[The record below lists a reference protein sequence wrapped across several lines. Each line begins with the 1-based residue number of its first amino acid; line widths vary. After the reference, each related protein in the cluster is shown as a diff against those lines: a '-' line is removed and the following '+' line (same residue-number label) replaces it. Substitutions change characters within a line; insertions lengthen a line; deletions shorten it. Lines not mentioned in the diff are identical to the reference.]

1 MDTGTIIGIAVA
13 VIFVA
18 GIAYKVIKSK
28 KDKPSGTGGAG
39 GTGGGSRPR
48 SNLK

>member
-1 MDTGTIIGIAVA
+1 MDTGTLIGIAVA

-28 KDKPSGTGGAG
+28 KDKASGSGAG
-39 GTGGGSRPR
+39 GSGGGSQPR
-48 SNLK
+48 KNLK